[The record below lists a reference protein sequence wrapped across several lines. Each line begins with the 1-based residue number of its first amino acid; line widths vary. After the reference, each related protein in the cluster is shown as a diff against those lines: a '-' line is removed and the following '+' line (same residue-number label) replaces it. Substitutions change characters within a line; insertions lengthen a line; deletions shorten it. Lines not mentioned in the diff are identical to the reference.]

1 MKIIAELQKQIEEEI
16 DDATKYAQKAV
27 EYKSLYPETAE
38 LYFKLSGEEQNH
50 MNALH
55 KEVVRLIENYR
66 REKGE
71 PPAHMM
77 AIYNHLHQRE
87 IEKAEKVGVLQ
98 AMYKR

>member
-16 DDATKYAQKAV
+16 EDATKYAQKAV

-55 KEVVRLIENYR
+55 KEVVRLIDNYR
-66 REKGE
+66 RDKGE

>member
-1 MKIIAELQKQIEEEI
+1 MKIIDELQKQIEEEI
-16 DDATKYAQKAV
+16 EDATKYAQKAV
-27 EYKSLYPETAE
+27 EYKEIYPETAE

-55 KEVVRLIENYR
+55 KEIVRLIDNYR
-66 REKGE
+66 KEKGD

-98 AMYKR
+98 NMYKR

>member
-1 MKIIAELQKQIEEEI
+1 MKIIDELQKQIEEEI
-16 DDATKYAQKAV
+16 EDATKYAKKAV
-27 EYKSLYPETAE
+27 EYKEIYPETAE

-55 KEVVRLIENYR
+55 KEIVRLIDNYR
-66 REKGE
+66 KENGD

-98 AMYKR
+98 NMYKR